1 MATGGYR
8 SAGGSTTDFLEEWK
22 AKREK
27 MRAKQAP
34 PAPGAPGGGEPR
46 AAGSGP
52 SAELNNNNNNLPPD
66 RAAPPAGG
74 TLNCV
79 SLASAALGLGAPHK
93 EPPPALVGNRGA
105 EPAAAP
111 GSPEGE
117 EKLAAKGKS
126 SGPSARKGKGQIEKR
141 KLREKRRST
150 GVVNIPAAELQ
161 ANQAALVKLQLYF
174 CNFTFEDD
182 ADIAVE
188 GLVSGVVGACLG
200 HSDHEA
206 IEFKMDMRA
215 DFRLL
220 RELEPEKVPIDWNFT
235 NALVFQKGQ
244 KDALDPSGQNVQRT
258 AGYTRCIVG
267 EQLISSHLDG
277 FGFVSMRVIPCSEVI
292 TFKCY
297 FRTKSLDEYE
307 DDEAGQK
314 ERKKEDAITQQNTIQ
329 NESSS
334 ADTSCSYLLQ
344 VERDALHRDD
354 VKAVI
359 MVFKLTLV
367 GGNLLPCAD
376 HDMNQVLHLPSA
388 MVPLAWETQMIP
400 LTCVR
405 KTGTEEFHV
414 FMVTH
419 DQAITQDSSRMVS
432 SRYKSTANA
441 PEDDAPN
448 RYSRTERT
456 TFSRYSRD
464 ANSSGS
470 SLPSNT
476 LEKRIEELERELA
489 KERQENARLMK
500 MAQDKE
506 EIIGKL
512 KEEID
517 LLNRDLDDI
526 EDENEQLKQENKT
539 LLKVVGQLTSKR
551 KELSW
556 PRPSLDRQQ
565 LSEAWLGLAQ
575 LPREDSRAR
584 ARPQCY
590 FMADPRSEREADQ
603 QQCNKEPYLWGAEE
617 LEGDRK
623 KGERSQLDRAS
634 QLSVDKGRMICGLYL
649 GNHWYQVVHEIC
661 FSSMMTRGGCQPSG
675 GTKLDAVL
683 RSG

>member
-1 MATGGYR
+1 MGSTVGRLTSPLLFLSRVFVLLRASLPAPVSPAPVSPARPAGTSPLRAAAEPPRGGRWWWCWWGALAVQPAGNMATGGYR

-34 PAPGAPGGGEPR
+34 LAPGAPGGGEPR
-46 AAGSGP
+46 PAGGGP

-74 TLNCV
+74 ALNCV
-79 SLASAALGLGAPHK
+79 SLASAALGRGAPAK
-93 EPPPALVGNRGA
+93 EPPPAVAGSRGA

-150 GVVNIPAAELQ
+150 GVVNIPAAE
-161 ANQAALVKLQLYF
+161 
-174 CNFTFEDD
+174 
-182 ADIAVE
+182 
-188 GLVSGVVGACLG
+188 
-200 HSDHEA
+200 
-206 IEFKMDMRA
+206 
-215 DFRLL
+215 
-220 RELEPEKVPIDWNFT
+220 
-235 NALVFQKGQ
+235 
-244 KDALDPSGQNVQRT
+244 
-258 AGYTRCIVG
+258 
-267 EQLISSHLDG
+267 
-277 FGFVSMRVIPCSEVI
+277 
-292 TFKCY
+292 
-297 FRTKSLDEYE
+297 SLDEYE

-334 ADTSCSYLLQ
+334 ADTSGSYLL
-344 VERDALHRDD
+344 
-354 VKAVI
+354 
-359 MVFKLTLV
+359 
-367 GGNLLPCAD
+367 
-376 HDMNQVLHLPSA
+376 
-388 MVPLAWETQMIP
+388 
-400 LTCVR
+400 
-405 KTGTEEFHV
+405 
-414 FMVTH
+414 
-419 DQAITQDSSRMVS
+419 QDSSRMVS

-456 TFSRYSRD
+456 TYSRYSRD

-470 SLPSNT
+470 SLPSNI

-506 EIIGKL
+506 ELIGKL

-539 LLKVVGQLTSKR
+539 LLKVVGQLTR
-551 KELSW
+551 
-556 PRPSLDRQQ
+556 
-565 LSEAWLGLAQ
+565 
-575 LPREDSRAR
+575 
-584 ARPQCY
+584 
-590 FMADPRSEREADQ
+590 
-603 QQCNKEPYLWGAEE
+603 
-617 LEGDRK
+617 
-623 KGERSQLDRAS
+623 
-634 QLSVDKGRMICGLYL
+634 
-649 GNHWYQVVHEIC
+649 
-661 FSSMMTRGGCQPSG
+661 
-675 GTKLDAVL
+675 
-683 RSG
+683 